1 MTNERPVDVCPNCA
15 APLHGPYC
23 SACGQHQVDLDRPL
37 RELVGEGL
45 STFFA
50 FDTRIG
56 RTLWPLIRRPGFL
69 TREFLDGRRSRYVHP
84 FKLYFA
90 FSLIFFL
97 VFSFSDYSIVHS
109 NEPGI
114 ITITTVDEPARAG
127 EDQPPMRAGRDV
139 SVAVDDD
146 LAARISEFFAP
157 LDDLAVNDPDR
168 FNKLFIDRLSK
179 SLIVLVPVV
188 ALLLQSLYWRPRFV
202 AHLVFSL
209 HLHCF
214 SFLVLV
220 AGAVV
225 DGVMGA
231 VASDSSGTGNSVA
244 TLAIAVYLFVALRR
258 VYGQGRLLTT
268 VKLVVL
274 VLGYC
279 VALVLT
285 MLATLVV
292 TVAAL

>member
-1 MTNERPVDVCPNCA
+1 MTRRQSVDGCPNCA
-15 APLHGPYC
+15 AQLHGPYC
-23 SACGQHQVDLDRPL
+23 SVCGQHQVDLDRPL

-56 RTLWPLIRRPGFL
+56 RTLWPLIRSPGFL
-69 TREFLDGRRSRYVHP
+69 TREFLDGRRARYVHP

-97 VFSFSDYSIVHS
+97 VFSVSDYSIVHS

-114 ITITTVDEPARAG
+114 VTIMTGDEQVLDGDG
-127 EDQPPMRAGRDV
+127 EQRLEAGRDV
-139 SVAVDDD
+139 SIAVDDD
-146 LAARISEFFAP
+146 LTDRISEFFAP

-168 FNKLFIDRLSK
+168 FNRLFIDRLSK
-179 SLIVLVPVV
+179 SLIVLVPIV
-188 ALLLQSLYWRPRFV
+188 ALLLQMLYWKPRFV

-220 AGAVV
+220 VGALVDDVV
-225 DGVMGA
+225 GVVSSDGG
-231 VASDSSGTGNSVA
+231 GTGNNIA
-244 TLAIAVYLFVALRR
+244 TLAIAVYLFLALRR
-258 VYGQGRLLTT
+258 VYGQGRFTT
-268 VKLVVL
+268 SVKLMMLL
-274 VLGYC
+274 VGYAL
-279 VALVLT
+279 ALVFT
-285 MLATLVV
+285 MLGTLVA
-292 TVAAL
+292 TVASV

>member
-1 MTNERPVDVCPNCA
+1 MTPDPPVDRCSNCSA
-15 APLHGPYC
+15 LLHGPYC

-37 RELVGEGL
+37 REILGEGL

-69 TREFLDGRRSRYVHP
+69 TDEFLDGRRTRYVHP

-90 FSLIFFL
+90 CSL
-97 VFSFSDYSIVHS
+97 VFFFVFAFSDYSIVHS

-114 ITITTVDEPARAG
+114 ISITTVDDTARNDDG
-127 EDQPPMRAGRDV
+127 RRRLETGRDL
-139 SVAVDDD
+139 SIAVDDD
-146 LAARISEFFAP
+146 LTTRISEFFAP
-157 LDDLAVNDPDR
+157 LDDLAVNEPHR
-168 FNKLFIDRLSK
+168 FNRLFIDRLSK

-188 ALLLQSLYWRPRFV
+188 ALLLQLLYWEPRYV

-209 HLHCF
+209 HLHSF
-214 SFLVLV
+214 SFLILVL
-220 AGAVV
+220 GAAVDKVV
-225 DGVMGA
+225 GA
-231 VASDSSGTGNSVA
+231 TGEAAAGTGNNVA
-244 TLAIAVYLFVALRR
+244 TLAIVVYLFLALRR
-258 VYGQGRLLTT
+258 VYGQGRFMTI

-274 VLGYC
+274 ILGYC